1 MVKEA
6 EKEKSSNKKKLGKKI
21 IGRGAFGFLKTTAEN
36 TGRAKLALR
45 KYLAR
50 NARRVK
56 TN

>member
-6 EKEKSSNKKKLGKKI
+6 EKEKSSNKK
-21 IGRGAFGFLKTTAEN
+21 RGAPGFLETTAEN

>member
-6 EKEKSSNKKKLGKKI
+6 EKEKSSNKERKKI